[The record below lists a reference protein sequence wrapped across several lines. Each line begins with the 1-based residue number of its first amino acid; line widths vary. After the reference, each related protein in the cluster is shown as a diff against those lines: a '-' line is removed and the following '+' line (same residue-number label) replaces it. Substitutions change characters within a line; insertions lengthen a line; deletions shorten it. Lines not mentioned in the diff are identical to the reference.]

1 MGGSCEKT
9 EEETKRTAKGKGKL
23 KEEYRAIDPE
33 LLREIYGDA
42 WSIENMAAHG
52 AGGRG
57 VEYIGSSISDYLDND
72 KRSGRL
78 IFDYYRDTAGAYWF
92 KNRALLPNGEI
103 VSMDRYIFGR
113 EIKKEKNTRQYRK
126 TR

>member
-1 MGGSCEKT
+1 M
-9 EEETKRTAKGKGKL
+9 
-23 KEEYRAIDPE
+23 KEEYRAIEPE

-57 VEYIGSSISDYLDND
+57 VEYIGSSISGYLDND
-72 KRSGRL
+72 KRNGKF